1 MFRLRN
7 GGFQLKKLKIAVIY
21 GGRSSEH
28 QVSLW
33 SAYSVIKAIDQEKY
47 EIVPVG
53 ITKEGKWVTGEL
65 NLLLGTDNAM
75 LMGNEPFQL
84 SADPSCN
91 EHLQID
97 VIFPVMHGTTAEDGI
112 LQGLF
117 ELAKIP
123 YVGCGVDSSVLAFDK
138 ALTKSIISTIGLPQ
152 AKYIVVRQD
161 NYLDLVEQINQGLG
175 YPCFV
180 KPARQGSSVGISK
193 VTSREKLEE
202 AFRVG
207 FQYDDKLIVEEFIQG
222 REIEVSVLGN
232 KNPQASLP
240 GEIIPGAEFYDYD
253 AKYIDNSSTL
263 EIPAQLSSNQVQE
276 IQSLAI
282 KLYQALDCRGLARID
297 FFLAE
302 DTGKI
307 YINEINT
314 MPGFTS
320 ISMYPKLWEA
330 SGLSYPELIEK
341 LINLALE
348 KK

>member
-7 GGFQLKKLKIAVIY
+7 GGFQLKKLRVAVIY

-33 SAYSVIKAIDQEKY
+33 SAYSVIKAINQEKY
-47 EIVPVG
+47 EIIPIG
-53 ITKEGKWVTGEL
+53 ITKDGKWVTGEL
-65 NLLLGTDNAM
+65 NLLFGNNAM
-75 LMGNEPFQL
+75 LMGTEPFQL
-84 SADPSCN
+84 SVDSSCN
-91 EHLQID
+91 KPLEID

-112 LQGLF
+112 IQGLF

-123 YVGCGVDSSVLAFDK
+123 YVGCGVASSVLAFDK

-152 AKYIVVRQD
+152 AKYIVVHQD
-161 NYLDLVEQINQGLG
+161 NYPDMITKVNREIG

-193 VTSREKLEE
+193 VTSRENLEE
-202 AFRVG
+202 AFRIG
-207 FQYDDKLIVEEFIQG
+207 FQYDSKIIVEEFIQG
-222 REIEVSVLGN
+222 REIEVSILGN

-253 AKYIDNSSTL
+253 AKYIDSSSTL
-263 EIPAQLSSNQVQE
+263 EIPAQLTSDQIAEAQN
-276 IQSLAI
+276 LALR
-282 KLYQALDCRGLARID
+282 LYRALDCRGLARVD
-297 FFLAE
+297 FFLVK
-302 DTGKI
+302 DTGKF

-314 MPGFTS
+314 MPGFTA

-341 LINLALE
+341 LISLALE
-348 KK
+348 NR